1 MKDST
6 AVETKTDSVRQQP
19 EFAYDPALEPMT
31 VGAKYV
37 KKLQDTL
44 GIKLY
49 EFTVKPG
56 DSVALHKH
64 PDHLVYVLQG
74 GKVRISF
81 NGGPSQ
87 IMEFKAGSGFISP
100 PLSDAGMNIGKT
112 TIKLVVADIYRNRP
126 K

>member
-6 AVETKTDSVRQQP
+6 AMQTKPDSAEQQP
-19 EFAYDPALEPMT
+19 EFTYDPALEPMI
-31 VGAKYV
+31 VGAKYA

-44 GIKLY
+44 GIKMY

-74 GKVRISF
+74 GKLRISF
-81 NGGPSQ
+81 NGGPEQ
-87 IMEFKAGSGFISP
+87 EMEFKAGMGFVSP
-100 PLSDAGMNIGKT
+100 SLTDAGMNIGKT
-112 TIKLVVADIYRNRP
+112 TIKLVVADVYRNRP

>member
-1 MKDST
+1 MKDS
-6 AVETKTDSVRQQP
+6 AVVQTKPDSEQQP
-19 EFAYDPALEPMT
+19 EFTYDAALEPLT
-31 VGAKYV
+31 AGSKYAKL
-37 KKLQDTL
+37 LQDTL
-44 GIKLY
+44 GIKMY

-81 NGGPSQ
+81 NGGPGQ
-87 IMEFKAGSGFISP
+87 EMEFKPGMGFISP
-100 PLSDAGMNIGKT
+100 ALTDAGKNIGKT
-112 TIKLVVADIYRNRP
+112 TLKLVVADIYRNRP